1 MRIKFKKK
9 KLNIASYFSYKTKKF
24 TLFYLLYFKLCII
37 PIYKIMRKYIIMQM
51 LEYIFILHNT
61 LFDFHLMKYKIYIL

>member
-1 MRIKFKKK
+1 
-9 KLNIASYFSYKTKKF
+9 
-24 TLFYLLYFKLCII
+24 
-37 PIYKIMRKYIIMQM
+37 MRKYIIMQM